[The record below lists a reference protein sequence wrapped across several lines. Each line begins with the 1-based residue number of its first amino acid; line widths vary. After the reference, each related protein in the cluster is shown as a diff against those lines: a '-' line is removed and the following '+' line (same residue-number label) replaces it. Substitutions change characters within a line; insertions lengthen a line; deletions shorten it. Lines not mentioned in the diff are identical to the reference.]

1 VTPAAYLLA
10 IVAVGCGAVLQG
22 SLGFGFGMLA
32 SPVLALIDRTLVPGP
47 VLVLGLTVAAIVA
60 WRERGSLDWHGIRW
74 ALVGRVLGTIAGV
87 AVVHRLDPDQLAIV
101 LGTFIVVAVVLSA
114 AGLHV
119 APTPSTLVGAGAV
132 SGLMGTWTSIGGPP
146 MALVYQR
153 ERAARLRST
162 LAGFFLFGA
171 GLALASLVAAGEVGR
186 AELRD
191 GVLLLPG
198 LVLGLAVSRTLR
210 PYVDR
215 GWTRPAVLALCL
227 AAAIILIIDAW

>member
-1 VTPAAYLLA
+1 
-10 IVAVGCGAVLQG
+10 
-22 SLGFGFGMLA
+22 
-32 SPVLALIDRTLVPGP
+32 
-47 VLVLGLTVAAIVA
+47 
-60 WRERGSLDWHGIRW
+60 
-74 ALVGRVLGTIAGV
+74 
-87 AVVHRLDPDQLAIV
+87 
-101 LGTFIVVAVVLSA
+101 
-114 AGLHV
+114 
-119 APTPSTLVGAGAV
+119 
-132 SGLMGTWTSIGGPP
+132 MGTLTSIGGPP